1 MGKHTNKKDF
11 LFEGTTV
18 HAARTTEVIKFQLQC
33 EKHNEIVA
41 EERKARQEELAA
53 KMAEIDRQI
62 ADGTLFSGLL
72 DVPVPEDEPSDASDE
87 LDIEK
92 IFGSLTEEEDS
103 DSDSDSDSN
112 N

>member
-33 EKHNEIVA
+33 EQHNEIVA
-41 EERKARQEELAA
+41 KEREAKQKEREARL
-53 KMAEIDRQI
+53 AEIDRQI
-62 ADGTLFSGLL
+62 ADGTLFSELN
-72 DVPVPEDEPSDASDE
+72 VPVPEDEPSDASDE